1 MVYKTEKWSL
11 TSEISQINH
20 NFQEKDSGLLL
31 LEIEKKEN
39 KTLKN
44 FQKLLEQSNQ
54 SPQCNHSRARAV
66 EEMFMKKTDQE
77 IDISGNTGTYHT

>member
-1 MVYKTEKWSL
+1 MEPYFRNQPNK
-11 TSEISQINH
+11 SQ
-20 NFQEKDSGLLL
+20 FSGKRQWTLL

-44 FQKLLEQSNQ
+44 FQKLFEQSNQ
-54 SPQCNHSRARAV
+54 NTQCNHSRARAV

-77 IDISGNTGTYHT
+77 LDMSGNTGTYHT